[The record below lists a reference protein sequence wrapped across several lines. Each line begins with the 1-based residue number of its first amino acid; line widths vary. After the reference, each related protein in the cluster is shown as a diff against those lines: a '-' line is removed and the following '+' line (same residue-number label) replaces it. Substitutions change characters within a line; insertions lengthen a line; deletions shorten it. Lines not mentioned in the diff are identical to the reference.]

1 MKKYYAKYLP
11 IEGNLEIGD
20 ITFWDSNEG
29 YFSKQFVR
37 VSESFINHAYGCR
50 WKKYELFIC
59 SRDIQIGD
67 HAMELLTTGEY
78 DTFQIDTENDIYD
91 DMIADKKQ
99 FKVIGKV
106 SKEALW
112 VKDGD
117 EFDDDELIAN
127 GYGVNWNKDGDRN
140 GFLYTLKIK
149 GPCGHFH

>member
-1 MKKYYAKYLP
+1 
-11 IEGNLEIGD
+11 
-20 ITFWDSNEG
+20 
-29 YFSKQFVR
+29 
-37 VSESFINHAYGCR
+37 
-50 WKKYELFIC
+50 
-59 SRDIQIGD
+59 
-67 HAMELLTTGEY
+67 MELLTTGEY